1 MRPPS
6 SVRIEFPFYF
16 GSQFDHSPDRFGTRR
31 QINLVASPVVYSAQ
45 KIL

>member
-1 MRPPS
+1 MRPRS
-6 SVRIEFPFYF
+6 SVRIEFPFI